1 MNWDAV
7 GAIAESAGALGVIV
21 SLIYLALQVRQNTQQ
36 VRLGRFQETS
46 SSLQDGFAPIYHTG
60 NTAIWYKGHFRPDDL
75 DEQEAFIFRMFMERQ
90 LYNVQNIIY
99 QHEHGLI
106 DEAVFES
113 TISLMRQ
120 LLIDSPGGSSYW
132 EHHRHMFTEAMRAAV
147 ERASRHQV

>member
-7 GAIAESAGALGVIV
+7 GAIAETVGALGVIV

-46 SSLQDGFAPIYHTG
+46 SSLQDGFAPIYNTG
-60 NTAIWYKGHFRPDDL
+60 NPAIWYKGHFRPDDL
-75 DEQEAFIFRMFMERQ
+75 DEQEAYIFRMFMERQ

-113 TISLMRQ
+113 TISLMRE

-132 EHHRHMFTEAMRAAV
+132 KEHRHMYTEAMRAAV
-147 ERASRHQV
+147 ERAA